1 VDQALGGAMGELNEA
16 VGRLVKSAYRTAW
29 RSRDENVRRKIA
41 EALRRAM
48 AEIEGLTPRA

>member
-1 VDQALGGAMGELNEA
+1 